1 MTNAYGILFIHLWD
15 STYSCQDDDQSHVT
29 QDILRI
35 DAHFPADISH
45 LSITE
50 VLWSWHVKVSLQ
62 MKIRLIWLTWART
75 TNNHL
80 LILITKQTKW
90 KTAFKTD
97 RWWWALVKPES
108 DNYMCVYTCTEV
120 WRCSRLCLSQ
130 VGSWVTEGKTVV
142 HRQQAETVDQRESSA
157 RMMDVVCSHQF
168 YPMAKKGV
176 AYPSGL
182 KSTLQLALYVYS
194 LIPLF

>member
-1 MTNAYGILFIHLWD
+1 MCLQKINVSWFRFCLFQDTRSTNDQRLRYITHTFLRQYLFMPGWWSVPCH
-15 STYSCQDDDQSHVT
+15 SRH
-29 QDILRI
+29 LRI

-62 MKIRLIWLTWART
+62 MKIRLIWLIWAWT

-97 RWWWALVKPES
+97 RWWWALVQAES
-108 DNYMCVYTCTEV
+108 DHYMCVYTCMEV

-130 VGSWVTEGKTVV
+130 VGSWVTEGKIVV
-142 HRQQAETVDQRESSA
+142 HRQWSRNCWSEREQ
-157 RMMDVVCSHQF
+157 C
-168 YPMAKKGV
+168 
-176 AYPSGL
+176 
-182 KSTLQLALYVYS
+182 
-194 LIPLF
+194 